1 MRANNIQPFFP
12 SRSLNQVFDNLFNRP
27 LTEMIGSDFVV
38 TNPTVNIKDSED
50 AFIIELAAPGLDK
63 NNFDVKVED
72 NFLKISYEHSS
83 NEEEKKDDV
92 YTRREFRYTSF
103 SRSFQLPDVVDA
115 ENIKGTYQ
123 DGILSVNL
131 PKNKQVIENK
141 VKTIEI
147 G

>member
-1 MRANNIQPFFP
+1 MRTNNIQPFFP
-12 SRSLNQVFDNLFNRP
+12 ARSINQVFDNLFNRP
-27 LTEMIGSDFVV
+27 LSEMIGSDLVV
-38 TNPTVNIKDSED
+38 SSPTVNIKDKED
-50 AFIIELAAPGLDK
+50 AFVIELAAPGLDK

-83 NEEEKKDDV
+83 NEEETKDDV

-103 SRSFQLPDVVDA
+103 SRSFQLPEVVDA
-115 ENIKGTYQ
+115 DQIKGSYQ
-123 DGILSVNL
+123 DGILTVNL
-131 PKNKQVIENK
+131 PKNKAIIENK